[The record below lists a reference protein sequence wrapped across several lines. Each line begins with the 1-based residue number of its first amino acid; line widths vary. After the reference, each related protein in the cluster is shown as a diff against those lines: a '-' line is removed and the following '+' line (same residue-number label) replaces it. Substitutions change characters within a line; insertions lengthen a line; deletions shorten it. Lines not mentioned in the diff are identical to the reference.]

1 MKIYKTYKDKIDWF
15 EVNEQDLIEYTEN
28 SGYYK
33 KGTALETL
41 KQIGEIQT
49 HFSIYKTKL

>member
-15 EVNEQDLIEYTEN
+15 EVDQQDLIEYTEN
-28 SGYYK
+28 RGYYK

-41 KQIGEIQT
+41 KEIGEIQT
-49 HFSIYKTKL
+49 HFSIYKTK

>member
-15 EVNEQDLIEYTEN
+15 EVSEQDLIEYTEKR
-28 SGYYK
+28 GYYK

>member
-28 SGYYK
+28 SGYFK
-33 KGTALETL
+33 KGTIKKGNT
-41 KQIGEIQT
+41 IWY
-49 HFSIYKTKL
+49 S